1 MTDRRSGGHEREG
14 TPLTDLGLTELLTRL
29 QARRLSSRELVEAHI
44 ARIEQVNPAIN
55 ALVAE
60 RFAAARAEAE
70 AADARYAAAAAAGE
84 DPRSLP
90 PLLGVPCS
98 IKEFVAVAGMPL
110 SAGCTA
116 RRGQR
121 ASADATVT
129 ARLKAA
135 GAIVLGVTNVPEGGL
150 WMETY
155 NHIYGRTNNPFDIE
169 HTPGGSSGGEA
180 ALLAAGGSVFGI
192 GSDVGGSIRIPS
204 AFCGVVGHKPSAGL
218 VPNTGHFPPAPPP
231 GADYLA
237 TGPLCRRVAD
247 VLPVLRVIA
256 GPDGQDAAA
265 GPLVLGDPASVRLD
279 ELTVYPLHAA
289 GRVRASRRLQQ
300 AVDDATAAVTG
311 TGEHGGPGGH
321 GARRGELA
329 VDLSRRFELWT
340 AAMTSAHPQ
349 GYGPILTD
357 GGQLP
362 LWRELLRL
370 PFGRSSF
377 ILPSLVMVLGER
389 VVRRLGLQDGH
400 HLARIP
406 TLRAELDAALGDRGV
421 IIHPPY
427 SRTAPRHGSALL
439 TPFDFGFTSL
449 WNILGYPV
457 TVVPLG
463 FDDQGLPVSVQ
474 VIARHGQDHLTL
486 AVAAAIERRFGGW
499 QRAEPSPPQRRQRP
513 ATLVHGLA

>member
-1 MTDRRSGGHEREG
+1 MTNRTHGEHERESA
-14 TPLTDLGLTELLTRL
+14 PLTDLGLVELVARL
-29 QARRLSSRELVEAHI
+29 RARRLTSRELVEAHI

-70 AADARYAAAAAAGE
+70 AADVRYAAAASGGQ
-84 DPRSLP
+84 DPGSLP
-90 PLLGVPCS
+90 PLLGIPCS

-116 RRGQR
+116 RRGLR
-121 ASADATVT
+121 ATADSTVT

-155 NHIYGRTNNPFDIE
+155 NRIYGRTNNPFHIE

-247 VLPVLRVIA
+247 VLPVLQVIA
-256 GPDGQDAAA
+256 GPDGKDAAA
-265 GPLVLGDPASVRLD
+265 GPLLLGDPASVRLD

-300 AVDDATAAVTG
+300 AVDDATAAVA
-311 TGEHGGPGGH
+311 EH

-349 GYGPILTD
+349 GYGHILTD

-362 LWRELLRL
+362 LWRELIRL
-370 PFGRSSF
+370 PLGRSSF

-389 VVRRLGLQDGH
+389 VVRRLGLQDSR

-499 QRAEPSPPQRRQRP
+499 QRAEPSPPQRRQK
-513 ATLVHGLA
+513 AAALAQGLASYSAGSRN